1 VDLPDL
7 DATRSLAATTA
18 AALPHGHLLVLSGP
32 LGAGKT
38 AFVAAL
44 AAALGSLADV
54 TSPTYTLVHEY
65 PTAQGPLVHVDA
77 YRIDPAVDLDAALDL
92 DAYLAR
98 ARAVVVE
105 WGERLLAA
113 HPTAWHLRIERA
125 GERRRA
131 SWAPGRGPAAAGTD
145 PRARRQRGPT

>member
-7 DATRSLAATTA
+7 AATRALARATA
-18 AALPHGHLLVLSGP
+18 RALPPGQLLVLSGP

-38 AFVAAL
+38 TFVAAL
-44 AAALGSLADV
+44 AAELGSDADV

-65 PTAQGPLVHVDA
+65 PTPGGPLVHVDA
-77 YRIDPAVDLDAALDL
+77 FRLDPAVDLDAALDL
-92 DAYLAR
+92 DVYLAR

-113 HPTAWHLRIERA
+113 HPNAWHLTIQRSQ
-125 GERRRA
+125 ERRSA
-131 SWAPGRGPAAAGTD
+131 AWAPGRGPPAPPEGS
-145 PRARRQRGPT
+145 RA

>member
-1 VDLPDL
+1 VDLPNL
-7 DATRSLAATTA
+7 QATRDLAVATA
-18 AALPHGHLLVLSGP
+18 AVLPQGQLLVVSGP

-44 AAALGSLADV
+44 AAALGSDAHV

-65 PTAQGPLVHVDA
+65 PTTRGPLVHVDA

-92 DAYLAR
+92 DAYLLR

-113 HPTAWHLRIERA
+113 HPTAWQLRIDRT

-131 SWAPGRGPAAAGTD
+131 AWAPGRGPQPAGDD
-145 PRARRQRGPT
+145 PPRPRGRPPT

>member
-1 VDLPDL
+1 MDLPDL
-7 DATRSLAATTA
+7 AATRSLAATTA
-18 AALPHGHLLVLSGP
+18 AALPVGQLVVLSGP

-38 AFVAAL
+38 TFVSAL
-44 AAALGSLADV
+44 AAALGSEADV

-65 PTAQGPLVHVDA
+65 PTARGPLVHVDA
-77 YRIDPAVDLDAALDL
+77 YRIDPVVDLDAALDL
-92 DAYLAR
+92 DSYLIR

-113 HPTAWHLRIERA
+113 HPEAWHLRIERS

-131 SWAPGRGPAAAGTD
+131 TWTPGRGPVTTAEEPPGE
-145 PRARRQRGPT
+145 RGPR